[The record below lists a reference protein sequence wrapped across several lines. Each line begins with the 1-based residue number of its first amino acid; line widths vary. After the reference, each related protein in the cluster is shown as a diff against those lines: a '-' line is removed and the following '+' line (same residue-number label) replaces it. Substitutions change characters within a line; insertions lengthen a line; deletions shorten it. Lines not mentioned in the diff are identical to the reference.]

1 MKRISDTKMFEAL
14 SSAQKLYAE
23 YQELAE
29 LCATNDQVELMDNY
43 VRDMKHPLS
52 LVIHEEPNASL
63 ERSAC

>member
-1 MKRISDTKMFEAL
+1 MKRISDNKMFEAL
-14 SSAQKLYAE
+14 SNAQKLYAD

-29 LCATNDQVELMDNY
+29 LCTMKDQVELMDNY

-63 ERSAC
+63 ERFA